1 MYCYMITFLIYILKS
16 SFCIL
21 LLYAIYKLLL
31 SSTTHFRFNRFVV
44 IAGTAVS
51 MFLPFVS
58 LEIEK
63 DISAPVSFYMLE
75 EMAMPDYSR
84 DIADIKNNIPNNQ
97 ASTDPNLIINIL
109 KILYLAG
116 TMVMLLSLLTSYVRV
131 INLIKGMDCVKY
143 NGVKWM
149 LTRKDIRPFSF
160 WNHIIISYADYN
172 RFSPICIHEME
183 HITNK
188 HYYDDLFLQIVL
200 IFHWFNP
207 SVWLLRKELKT
218 LHEYQADYGVLKS
231 GINATK
237 YQLLLVEKAVG
248 SRLYSMAR
256 GFSHNSLKKRIIMM
270 LKKKDSKWTRL
281 RILPAVPIVAGVLY
295 VFATPEI
302 KSLSSFDNA
311 YVKDSVQADYS
322 DNLLSELN
330 SNGDY
335 TVVDLYVN
343 KRNQYL
349 LNRDIALK
357 EIDETTTTKI
367 KEILVSKFVE
377 EYNSKK
383 ENCHPVVICIKAD
396 RDTKMEAVN
405 EIKRNVRS
413 AYSLANTELKKEYP
427 SDIIDKCMQPKLF
440 YTYPKVTTDNP
451 ARINNDKVVLN
462 GYEIKFSI
470 NGEEEIMKLSDFSVT
485 DLKKAINSISKSY
498 DIKKLTISLK
508 CPSDTSE
515 GTVYD
520 LKQVL
525 RSAYLQRL
533 YLE

>member
-1 MYCYMITFLIYILKS
+1 MITFLIYILKS

-31 SSTTHFRFNRFVV
+31 SSTTHFRFNRCVV
-44 IAGTAVS
+44 IAGTTVS

-75 EMAMPDYSR
+75 EMAMSEYSR

-218 LHEYQADYGVLKS
+218 LHEYQADYG
-231 GINATK
+231 
-237 YQLLLVEKAVG
+237 
-248 SRLYSMAR
+248 
-256 GFSHNSLKKRIIMM
+256 F
-270 LKKKDSKWTRL
+270 
-281 RILPAVPIVAGVLY
+281 
-295 VFATPEI
+295 
-302 KSLSSFDNA
+302 
-311 YVKDSVQADYS
+311 
-322 DNLLSELN
+322 
-330 SNGDY
+330 
-335 TVVDLYVN
+335 
-343 KRNQYL
+343 
-349 LNRDIALK
+349 
-357 EIDETTTTKI
+357 
-367 KEILVSKFVE
+367 
-377 EYNSKK
+377 
-383 ENCHPVVICIKAD
+383 
-396 RDTKMEAVN
+396 
-405 EIKRNVRS
+405 
-413 AYSLANTELKKEYP
+413 
-427 SDIIDKCMQPKLF
+427 
-440 YTYPKVTTDNP
+440 
-451 ARINNDKVVLN
+451 
-462 GYEIKFSI
+462 
-470 NGEEEIMKLSDFSVT
+470 
-485 DLKKAINSISKSY
+485 
-498 DIKKLTISLK
+498 
-508 CPSDTSE
+508 
-515 GTVYD
+515 
-520 LKQVL
+520 
-525 RSAYLQRL
+525 
-533 YLE
+533 